1 MRHGIASRGLRRLAA
16 PPYRGRVDARSTARR
31 DRQVI
36 RILGIVRALTQ
47 GERLTLH
54 QLQARFSASRETIY
68 RDVKAIQAIGYP
80 VVGDEAGRLFPLRLD
95 PGFRGAAPTVPLTR
109 QEVAALMWAVKQ
121 VGTHQ
126 PFRAALST
134 AVPKLQALV
143 GGREARFAMALD
155 GAIGGWERGVKDY
168 SASLPIIL
176 RLVEAIVSRRQC
188 RVTHQ
193 NPWRDL
199 PQVLPFNPYRLVTV
213 HGGLYALGWG
223 PEHRRL
229 ITLLVSRIQAI
240 DIGAETFSIHP
251 SYDSKRYEAEAFGI
265 VWEKPTTVVV
275 RFSADQA
282 PFVREREWH
291 PTQKLR
297 DLRDGRV
304 ELTFRA
310 GGQFEITR
318 WILGWGEKAEVVK
331 PRCLRREIAAI
342 WGRAANS
349 AQA

>member
-1 MRHGIASRGLRRLAA
+1 MRHEIASRVLRRLAP

-36 RILGIVRALTQ
+36 RILGIVRALSQ
-47 GERLTLH
+47 GERLTLR

-68 RDVKAIQAIGYP
+68 RDVKTIQAIGYP
-80 VVGDEAGRLFPLRLD
+80 VMGDEAGRVFPLRLD
-95 PGFRGAAPTVPLTR
+95 PGFRGSAPTVPLTR

-134 AVPKLQALV
+134 AVPKLHTLV
-143 GGREARFAMALD
+143 AGREARFAMALD

-199 PQVLPFNPYRLVTV
+199 PRVFPFNPYRLVTV
-213 HGGLYALGWG
+213 HGGLYALGRG

-265 VWEKPTTVVV
+265 VWEKPMTVVV

-318 WILGWGEKAEVVK
+318 WILGWGEKAEVVR
-331 PRCLRREIAAI
+331 PARLRQEITAI
-342 WGRAANS
+342 WRRAATRRR
-349 AQA
+349 